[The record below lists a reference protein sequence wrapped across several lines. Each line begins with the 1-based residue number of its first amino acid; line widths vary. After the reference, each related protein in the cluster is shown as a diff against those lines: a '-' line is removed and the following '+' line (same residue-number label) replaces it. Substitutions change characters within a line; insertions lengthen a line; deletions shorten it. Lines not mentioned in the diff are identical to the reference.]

1 MFIRLDVTNGLFGA
15 LEADWA
21 GQCAAFGDD
30 FQNYASAHID
40 HARGICG
47 ENPPDANYGVWA
59 LHIEGEYDG
68 IAHVNRARIKGKDGE
83 TLRILWLLLA
93 PKFDYEDVTP
103 EKLAQITTELILE
116 AINLAATD
124 LPAQHVKI
132 HLGNTIDRL
141 YFSSVAVALSA
152 AKVCKDAAV
161 RGNWL
166 ELTL

>member
-1 MFIRLDVTNGLFGA
+1 MLIRLDSANGLFA
-15 LEADWA
+15 SLEAEWTV
-21 GQCAAFGDD
+21 QCATFGDD

-40 HARGICG
+40 HARGICR
-47 ENPPDANYGVWA
+47 ENPPDRNYGVWA
-59 LHIEGEYDG
+59 IQIDG
-68 IAHVNRARIKGKDGE
+68 KYTGIVHVNRARLPGKDGE
-83 TLRILWLLLA
+83 TLRILWLLLS
-93 PKFDYEDVTP
+93 PKFDYEDVTTDT
-103 EKLAQITTELILE
+103 LAQITTELIVG
-116 AINLAATD
+116 AINLASTD

-166 ELTL
+166 ELSL